1 MTLMDAVADAATDVT
16 RLYPIGQVP
25 KGAHVPLRR
34 VLRRPGPRETAT
46 RSTRAPG
53 LRWVRVTFQGFGHTP
68 HSALAVTEAFISALL
83 GTALEVDGVS
93 TTPLRLE
100 LDPTIP
106 TRDPDDSGVLAVTTT
121 LIATQEA

>member
-25 KGAHVPLRR
+25 KGPTYPYGVFSAALGRGDGYT
-34 VLRRPGPRETAT
+34 LDE
-46 RSTRAPG
+46 APG